1 MDNVVHNPLPPE
13 EQERLTRLQE
23 ELEGQELTALLERLQ
38 QQFKLSVNQIAI
50 AADMDESALH
60 KILKGENR
68 EFKAEQ
74 VDALLDDLEQNHGI
88 FNSYER
94 AIWQRALRIAAFLHF
109 ELYKAVEPRLRKIED
124 PVKRIEALKA
134 YLREQY
140 PALTETYDESG
151 GTFPIFIPLVDIT
164 ARELDKRWGWIRI
177 PSGYRLSGVKG
188 NEYHLRSIDLF
199 PKKLTGLRPELE
211 VEDTGFGTYT
221 IRQRLEQTTQVATHK
236 SDRREENIKQLGG
249 LEFVFVPA
257 GSFIMGSK
265 QDYEK
270 PQHNVDIPY
279 DYWIGRFP
287 VTNAQ
292 YAEFGG
298 KTFEIPGKELH
309 PARIYLVGFLGFP
322 SRNAQLFI
330 DWLNNRFKSELPSGY
345 VFCLPSE
352 AEWEKAARGIDGR
365 EWPWG
370 DKFDKNKCNSRPDFD
385 EWKGGSTT
393 PVGAYSPQGDSPYG
407 AADMAGNVCELTR
420 SVFKSYPYRF
430 DDGRENGVGSSVLRG
445 GSFGDLPTSVRTA
458 YRHFDVIVTSTVG
471 FRVAIIPRLR

>member
-23 ELEGQELTALLERLQ
+23 ELEGQELTALLERPQ

-164 ARELDKRWGWIRI
+164 ARELDKR
-177 PSGYRLSGVKG
+177 
-188 NEYHLRSIDLF
+188 
-199 PKKLTGLRPELE
+199 
-211 VEDTGFGTYT
+211 
-221 IRQRLEQTTQVATHK
+221 
-236 SDRREENIKQLGG
+236 
-249 LEFVFVPA
+249 
-257 GSFIMGSK
+257 
-265 QDYEK
+265 
-270 PQHNVDIPY
+270 
-279 DYWIGRFP
+279 
-287 VTNAQ
+287 
-292 YAEFGG
+292 
-298 KTFEIPGKELH
+298 
-309 PARIYLVGFLGFP
+309 
-322 SRNAQLFI
+322 
-330 DWLNNRFKSELPSGY
+330 
-345 VFCLPSE
+345 
-352 AEWEKAARGIDGR
+352 
-365 EWPWG
+365 
-370 DKFDKNKCNSRPDFD
+370 
-385 EWKGGSTT
+385 
-393 PVGAYSPQGDSPYG
+393 
-407 AADMAGNVCELTR
+407 
-420 SVFKSYPYRF
+420 
-430 DDGRENGVGSSVLRG
+430 
-445 GSFGDLPTSVRTA
+445 
-458 YRHFDVIVTSTVG
+458 
-471 FRVAIIPRLR
+471 